1 MIFWVG
7 FSLFVALVGNL
18 WSLVN
23 PLKILFEWADGL
35 ARRLGV
41 DEGLDGGAPYPAFWG
56 VWPALALFF
65 VFVWVE
71 LVFPGSAEPRNV
83 AFLMLLYSSVTWAGM
98 SLFGREAWLRN
109 GDAFSVFFGI
119 LARFVPTEARVTGGK
134 AREGCPAGGP
144 EAGGCVDCYG
154 CFARAAPGER
164 QLNLRP
170 PVVGLLRPGTGSAGM
185 LASVVFMLASV
196 TFDGLLATPLW
207 VSAMFL
213 LQSLTGSF
221 GVLSTLLYGTLGLV
235 VVPLLFFGLYAG
247 FVELCRAMGG
257 GAGFWRLRK

>member
-1 MIFWVG
+1 VG
-7 FSLFVALVGNL
+7 RR
-18 WSLVN
+18 
-23 PLKILFEWADGL
+23 
-35 ARRLGV
+35 ARPAPRV

-98 SLFGREAWLRN
+98 SLFGKDIWLRN
-109 GDAFSVFFGI
+109 GEAFSVFFGI
-119 LARFVPTEARVTGGK
+119 LARFAPTEVRVTGGK

-221 GVLSTLLYGTLGLV
+221 GVLSTLLYGTLGARGRPAPVLRAV
-235 VVPLLFFGLYAG
+235 RGVRRALPGDGRRRGLLA
-247 FVELCRAMGG
+247 A
-257 GAGFWRLRK
+257 